1 MDLQC
6 FPVNF
11 CTDFPLKVKYSD
23 VHIIY
28 ITIPKQSLDI
38 YILHPSLL
46 VVMCHRFSSVLGIYI
61 YLCDRFSKFVLFHDT
76 WSESLTTLSE
86 SQYVYQENYHSMV
99 QCAVLNGTVK
109 SGHGISTYLFP
120 QIAKI
125 KKNMDSTFEIRRIS
139 AKSIHKTLWETF
151 REGSVCCQSGISGVN

>member
-11 CTDFPLKVKYSD
+11 CTDFPLKVKYCD
-23 VHIIY
+23 FHKIY
-28 ITIPKQSLDI
+28 INIFKENLNI
-38 YILHPSLL
+38 YKNHPSVTDCRLYYVFRLTCAIDFPNLYLTYL
-46 VVMCHRFSSVLGIYI
+46 V
-61 YLCDRFSKFVLFHDT
+61 FHDT

-99 QCAVLNGTVK
+99 QCAVLNCTVK

-120 QIAKI
+120 QIAKV
-125 KKNMDSTFEIRRIS
+125 KKKYGQYVWNQMDFSQVSTQNFVRDISRRIS
-139 AKSIHKTLWETF
+139 LLSI
-151 REGSVCCQSGISGVN
+151 RN

>member
-23 VHIIY
+23 FHKIY
-28 ITIPKQSLDI
+28 INIFKQNLDI
-38 YILHPSLL
+38 YKTHPSVTDCRLYYVFTCANL
-46 VVMCHRFSSVLGIYI
+46 
-61 YLCDRFSKFVLFHDT
+61 YLTYLIFHDT

-86 SQYVYQENYHSMV
+86 SQYLYQENYHSMV
-99 QCAVLNGTVK
+99 QCAALNCTVK
-109 SGHGISTYLFP
+109 SGHGINTYLFP

-139 AKSIHKTLWETF
+139 VKSVHKTLWETF
-151 REGSVCCQSGISGVN
+151 REGLVCCQSGINGVN

>member
-99 QCAVLNGTVK
+99 QCAALNCTIK
-109 SGHGISTYLFP
+109 SGQIQEKYGQYVWKQTDFSQVSTQNFVRDIS
-120 QIAKI
+120 
-125 KKNMDSTFEIRRIS
+125 RRIS
-139 AKSIHKTLWETF
+139 LLSI
-151 REGSVCCQSGISGVN
+151 QM